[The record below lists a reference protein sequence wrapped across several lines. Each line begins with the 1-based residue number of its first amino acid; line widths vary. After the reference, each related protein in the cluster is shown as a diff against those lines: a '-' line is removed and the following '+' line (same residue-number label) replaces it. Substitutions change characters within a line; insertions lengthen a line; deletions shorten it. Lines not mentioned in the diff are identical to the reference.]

1 MLLTKPSIEVY
12 ITIPFEGRLPKYM
25 LAIGELLGH
34 YRLLELLGAGG
45 MGQVYLAMD
54 ERLGRKVA
62 IKVLPQEAMADENA
76 RKRLL
81 REARAVATLD
91 HPNICTVH
99 EVGEDSGR
107 DFIVMQYIEGETMA
121 QRIRHRGLLLREA
134 LDLAVQIADALA
146 EAHKRHLIHRDI
158 KPQNIMIDLRG
169 QAKVLDFGL
178 AKVMRPDPGGR
189 TETQDQLTGSGM
201 ILGTVP
207 YMSPEQVRGEE
218 LDARSDIFS
227 FGAMLYEMASG
238 QSPFGSPSKAE
249 VMAAILLKEPPSLS
263 ELRVKVPGRL
273 QDIVA
278 RALHKD
284 RKQRYQTA
292 QALLDDLKGVKLQ
305 VDSEPV
311 SDSSASQRP
320 SSGPEDQTVK
330 LSAGSGGGATPS
342 TKPAIERATD
352 GRDRHSSIDSLAI
365 LPFANLSAEA
375 DTEYLSDGITESL
388 INSLSQVPNL
398 RVIARSSA
406 FRYKGQAPDLQRV
419 GSELGVQAILT
430 GRVAQRGPYLSISV
444 ELEDVG
450 SNSHLWGEHYNRK
463 FSDIFEMQES
473 MSREISQKLRLH
485 MTRETRNAVTQ
496 RYTENVESY
505 QLYLKGRFYADLWTP
520 EGVQKALNFFQQA
533 IKKDPNYALAHAA
546 MANAY
551 WALSSQFVAPNEAM
565 PKVKESALQALVI
578 DDMLPEAHTALAV
591 AKAVYEHDFEG
602 AEREFKRAVELNPGS
617 ASAHEWYGY
626 VLTPLGREKEAAV
639 QIKLALELDPFSVT
653 VNSSLGLSYF
663 WAGHYDESIEQ
674 FQKTFL
680 LAPELW
686 WAHFFM
692 GWAYDRKGMRQEA
705 LAALDEAIRLGSTY
719 ASAYRSYIHSRSG
732 ETAEAERLLLDL
744 QSQAKEAYVSPH
756 HVAIIYAGLG
766 DRERTFEWLEKAYD
780 SREEAMLF
788 LNVDPTWD
796 DIREDARFQSLLQ
809 RVGLK

>member
-1 MLLTKPSIEVY
+1 MLV
-12 ITIPFEGRLPKYM
+12 
-25 LAIGELLGH
+25 IGDLLGH

-62 IKVLPQEAMADENA
+62 VKVLPQEAIADESA

-91 HPNICTVH
+91 HPNICTIH
-99 EVGEDSGR
+99 EVGEDGGR
-107 DFIVMQYIEGETMA
+107 NFIVMQYIEGETMA
-121 QRIRHRGLLLREA
+121 QRIRHRGLMLREA
-134 LDLAVQIADALA
+134 LDLAVQIADALV
-146 EAHKRHLIHRDI
+146 EAHTRHIIHRDI
-158 KPQNIMIDLRG
+158 KPQNIMIDARG

-178 AKVMRPDPGGR
+178 AKVVHAEAESA
-189 TETQDQLTGSGM
+189 TATQDQLTGSGM
-201 ILGTVP
+201 ILGTIP

-218 LDARSDIFS
+218 LDERSDIFS

-238 QSPFGSPSKAE
+238 QSPFESPSKAE
-249 VMAAILLKEPPSLS
+249 VIAAILMKEPPTLH
-263 ELRVKVPGRL
+263 EFRLNVPPRL
-273 QDIVA
+273 QEIVA
-278 RALHKD
+278 RALQKN
-284 RKQRYQTA
+284 REQRYQTA
-292 QALLDDLKGVKLQ
+292 RALLDDLKSVKSQ
-305 VDSEPV
+305 VDSQPP
-311 SDSSASQRP
+311 SDAVTPQRP
-320 SSGPEDQTVK
+320 AAGPEDQTIK
-330 LSAGSGGGATPS
+330 LSAGSGARPGTQPVV
-342 TKPAIERATD
+342 ERTTD
-352 GRDRHSSIDSLAI
+352 ARDRHSPIDSLAI
-365 LPFANLSAEA
+365 LPFVNLSPEA
-375 DTEYLSDGITESL
+375 DMEYLSDGITESL

-406 FRYKGQAPDLQRV
+406 FRYKGQEPDLRRI
-419 GSELGVQAILT
+419 GGELDVQAILT

-444 ELEDVG
+444 ELEDVA

-463 FSDIFEMQES
+463 FSDIFEVQES
-473 MSREISQKLRLH
+473 MSREISEKLRLH
-485 MTRETRNAVTQ
+485 MTRETRKAMTQ

-520 EGVQKALNFFQQA
+520 EGVQQAINFFQQA

-546 MANAY
+546 MANAH
-551 WALSSQFVAPNEAM
+551 WALSSQFVAPKEAM
-565 PKVKESALQALVI
+565 PKVKECALQALVI
-578 DDMLPEAHTALAV
+578 DETLPEAHTALAV
-591 AKAVYEHDFEG
+591 VKAVYEHDFAG
-602 AEREFKRAVELNPGS
+602 AEQEFKRAVDLNPGS

-626 VLTPLGREKEAAV
+626 VLTPLGREAEAAM

-663 WAGHYDESIEQ
+663 WSGRYDAAIEQ

-680 LAPELW
+680 LAPDLW

-692 GWAYDRKGMRQEA
+692 GWAYDRKGMQQEA

-719 ASAYRSYIHSRSG
+719 AAAYRSYMHARSG
-732 ETAEAERLLLDL
+732 ETAEAERLLLEL
-744 QSQAKEAYVSPH
+744 QTQLQGAYVSPH

-780 SREEAMLF
+780 SREEAMMF

-796 DIREDARFQSLLQ
+796 DLREDSRFQSLVK

>member
-1 MLLTKPSIEVY
+1 MLV
-12 ITIPFEGRLPKYM
+12 
-25 LAIGELLGH
+25 IGDFLGH

-54 ERLGRKVA
+54 ERLRRKVA
-62 IKVLPQEAMADENA
+62 IKVLPLEAIADESA

-91 HPNICTVH
+91 HPNICTIH
-99 EVGEDSGR
+99 EVGEDRGR
-107 DFIVMQYIEGETMA
+107 NFIVMQYIEGETMD
-121 QRIRHRGLLLREA
+121 QRIRHRGLMLREA
-134 LDLAVQIADALA
+134 LDFAVQIADALV
-146 EAHKRHLIHRDI
+146 EAHKRYIIHRDI
-158 KPQNIMIDLRG
+158 KPQNIMIDARG

-178 AKVMRPDPGGR
+178 AKVVRAD
-189 TETQDQLTGSGM
+189 TESATATQDQLTGSGT

-218 LDARSDIFS
+218 LDERSDIFS

-238 QSPFGSPSKAE
+238 QSPFKSPSKAE
-249 VMAAILLKEPPSLS
+249 VIAAILMKEPPTLQ
-263 ELRVKVPGRL
+263 EFRLNVPPAL
-273 QDIVA
+273 QEIVA
-278 RALHKD
+278 RALQKN
-284 RKQRYQTA
+284 REQRYQTV
-292 QALLDDLKGVKLQ
+292 QALLDDLKGVKAQ
-305 VDSEPV
+305 VDSHLP
-311 SDSSASQRP
+311 SDAVMVQRP
-320 SSGPEDQTVK
+320 AAGPEDQTIK
-330 LSAGSGGGATPS
+330 LSAGSGAGV
-342 TKPAIERATD
+342 KPGTQEAVARATD
-352 GRDRHSSIDSLAI
+352 GRDRHSPIDSLAI
-365 LPFANLSAEA
+365 MPFVNLSSEG

-398 RVIARSSA
+398 RVIARSSV
-406 FRYKGQAPDLQRV
+406 FRYKGQEPDLQRI
-419 GSELGVQAILT
+419 GGELDVQAILT

-463 FSDIFEMQES
+463 FSDIFEVQES
-473 MSREISQKLRLH
+473 ISREISEKLRLH
-485 MTRETRNAVTQ
+485 MTRETREALTQ

-520 EGVQKALNFFQQA
+520 EGVHQAISFFQQA
-533 IKKDPNYALAHAA
+533 IKKDPNYALAYAA
-546 MANAY
+546 MANAH
-551 WALSSQFVAPNEAM
+551 WALSSQFMAPNEAM
-565 PKVKESALQALVI
+565 PKVKECALQAIVI
-578 DDMLPEAHTALAV
+578 DETLPEAHTALAV
-591 AKAVYEHDFEG
+591 VKAVYEHDFEG
-602 AEREFKRAVELNPGS
+602 AEREFKRALDLNPGS

-626 VLTPLGREKEAAV
+626 VLTPLGREAEAAM

-663 WAGHYDESIEQ
+663 WAGRYNAAIER

-680 LAPELW
+680 LAPDLW

-692 GWAYDRKGMRQEA
+692 GWAYDRKGMQREA

-719 ASAYRSYIHSRSG
+719 AAAYRSYIHARSG
-732 ETAEAERLLLDL
+732 KTAEAERLLLEL
-744 QSQAKEAYVSPH
+744 QMQAQGAYVSPH

-780 SREEAMLF
+780 SREEAMMF

-796 DIREDARFQSLLQ
+796 DLREDSRFQSLVQ